1 MEYYSQSEIQR
12 LKAQV
17 MAVALNH
24 GIRART
30 YIERVAQL
38 KAKQLKQDEIEIL
51 RRFCESQGL
60 GYGDIKPI
68 KPEGRRGR

>member
-1 MEYYSQSEIQR
+1 MEYYSQSEVQR

-38 KAKQLKQDEIEIL
+38 KAKRLKQEEIEVL

-60 GYGDIKPI
+60 GYNDVKPI